1 MTHQDTS
8 NGFSSLSLRYLPHNR
23 TLEDIGRQELG
34 GSGAGGGGASKH
46 WQMSQERGRWSSKKW
61 LDLTASFLPGKP

>member
-34 GSGAGGGGASKH
+34 GSGAGGGGIKALADESGAG
-46 WQMSQERGRWSSKKW
+46 EVVFKKV
-61 LDLTASFLPGKP
+61 A